1 MFRSTPGLAV
11 QDGFETLD
19 SADGYGRQGPEAM
32 APRGR
37 GWREQQEKLEDE
49 VTTVSGGSEGW

>member
-11 QDGFETLD
+11 KDGRTLD
-19 SADGYGRQGPEAM
+19 SADGYGRQGSEAR